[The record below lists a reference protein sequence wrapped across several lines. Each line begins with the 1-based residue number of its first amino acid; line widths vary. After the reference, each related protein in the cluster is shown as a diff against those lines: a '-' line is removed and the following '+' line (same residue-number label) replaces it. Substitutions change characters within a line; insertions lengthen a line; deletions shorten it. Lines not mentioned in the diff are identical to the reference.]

1 MLSDKSINIFVI
13 GMIIFL
19 FLGCLG
25 LTYYQYD
32 TSGNKNV
39 LNTITMFVTSLGGAS
54 IIFTIFFNSI
64 NDLKNRQSK
73 KIENTFS
80 LLTKWDDPHL
90 LEARKF
96 TRKIKAK
103 ADNLSKRE
111 LIERIEE
118 DEPLKQSVL
127 LVLNYLEHVR
137 FSILTDRIDNHLFYK
152 SLGPTLTAIIDRFLP
167 YAEHVGNLFLK
178 DLNNL
183 KNDLEKINLELKKQE
198 RNK

>member
-1 MLSDKSINIFVI
+1 MLSNKNINKLVI
-13 GMIIFL
+13 GVIIIL
-19 FLGCLG
+19 FSLCLV
-25 LTYYQYD
+25 LSCYQY
-32 TSGNKNV
+32 SSSENKS
-39 LNTITMFVTSLGGAS
+39 LLDAITIFVTSLGGAS
-54 IIFTIFFNSI
+54 VIFTIFFNSI
-64 NDLKNRQSK
+64 NDFKNRQSK

-80 LLTKWDDPHL
+80 LLTKWDDTHL

-103 ADNLSKRE
+103 ADSLSKRE

-167 YAEHVGNLFLK
+167 YAEHIGKLFLE
-178 DLNNL
+178 DLNHL
-183 KNDLEKINLELKKQE
+183 KNELEKINLEIRKLE

>member
-1 MLSDKSINIFVI
+1 MLSDKNINKLVI
-13 GMIIFL
+13 GVILIL
-19 FLGCLG
+19 SLLCLAISF
-25 LTYYQYD
+25 YQYSSSEKKSLLD
-32 TSGNKNV
+32 AI
-39 LNTITMFVTSLGGAS
+39 TIFITSLGGAS

-64 NDLKNRQSK
+64 NDVKNRRSK

-90 LEARKF
+90 LEARRF

-118 DEPLKQSVL
+118 DESLKQSVL

-137 FSILTDRIDNHLFYK
+137 FSIISERIDNHLFYK
-152 SLGPTLTAIIDRFLP
+152 SLGPTLIAIIDRFLP
-167 YAEHVGNLFLK
+167 YAEYVGELFAK
-178 DLNNL
+178 DLNKLN
-183 KNDLEKINLELKKQE
+183 
-198 RNK
+198 